1 MTEAADSSS
10 GKRNERS
17 RSFGKR
23 LFLTLVVLLAIALF
37 GAVTYSPPK
46 SELSFQPIA
55 LPVKFIWEDG
65 DVKIAGEQS
74 IITPIG
80 KIAIDANITLG
91 EPNENSFYVTLRDK
105 RRSVDYVYRV
115 DSGTGSFVA
124 IVNGTT
130 QIQVED
136 RHVTIE
142 VIEGETKTVTFQK
155 VQPSTKRVQTDRVGQ
170 WTSYVATRWNEYW
183 DTGWYQ
189 PFALARWAYDD
200 STIGAVP
207 PLGFLWFLVRLC
219 FAILLGLL
227 DLLILGVCLL
237 AAIAFIV
244 AGPVAANI
252 VYGIAGLLLVLILL
266 LVVAV
271 IRSP

>member
-155 VQPSTKRVQTDRVGQ
+155 VQPSTKRVQTDRVVNGPPT
-170 WTSYVATRWNEYW
+170 WPPGGMSIGTRGGTSRSHWPVGLMTTPPSVRFHRWVSC
-183 DTGWYQ
+183 GSSS
-189 PFALARWAYDD
+189 ASVSRSSLGC
-200 STIGAVP
+200 ST
-207 PLGFLWFLVRLC
+207 C
-219 FAILLGLL
+219 
-227 DLLILGVCLL
+227 
-237 AAIAFIV
+237 
-244 AGPVAANI
+244 
-252 VYGIAGLLLVLILL
+252 
-266 LVVAV
+266 
-271 IRSP
+271 